1 MSEIEIVES
10 LFDFIEGLI
19 LSGLELNEEEQK
31 YFDYLRKEW
40 MACMNDEY
48 EDEEDESYEEM

>member
-10 LFDFIEGLI
+10 LFDFIEDLI
-19 LSGLELNEEEQK
+19 FSGLELNEAEQK

-40 MACMNDEY
+40 TAYMNDDY
-48 EDEEDESYEEM
+48 EDEGDDDE